1 MVVYMTDTSDNI
13 QRSSKTSNDLVRRMR
28 DLWARIEP
36 GTDDIALMTQVSAIL
51 IESAFRLETLE
62 GEHENISRG
71 RLPTHRCKVCD
82 TFWMDLPE
90 HNASTMVGI
99 RCGETCC
106 VGTNIEKLPVAQ
118 GITRMATVEPPH
130 PETPVVDPRIR
141 EIMECND
148 PGNAKTIYGTA
159 KAGEQ
164 RTQVCDCDVGL
175 CCKTNRRTNQY
186 CRIDPPLANGAV
198 SIKSLDVTALSE
210 DAPYCRYQE
219 KGRTCKCNPVCVT
232 CGWGQHATI
241 HEVALTYP
249 GAHQFEPM
257 SEHQ

>member
-1 MVVYMTDTSDNI
+1 MVVYMTDTLSSEPHNYSEVAVAGCNCEGCVNLRGCKTTE
-13 QRSSKTSNDLVRRMR
+13 QRILSSNESNV
-28 DLWARIEP
+28 P
-36 GTDDIALMTQVSAIL
+36 P
-51 IESAFRLETLE
+51 AFQWTL
-62 GEHENISRG
+62 
-71 RLPTHRCKVCD
+71 LP
-82 TFWMDLPE
+82 PE
-90 HNASTMVGI
+90 HPERMKKVLAYLNAGAPIGVG
-99 RCGETCC
+99 
-106 VGTNIEKLPVAQ
+106 KLEWDTIKAALQ
-118 GITRMATVEPPH
+118 KCTTG
-130 PETPVVDPRIR
+130 ETPVVDPRIR